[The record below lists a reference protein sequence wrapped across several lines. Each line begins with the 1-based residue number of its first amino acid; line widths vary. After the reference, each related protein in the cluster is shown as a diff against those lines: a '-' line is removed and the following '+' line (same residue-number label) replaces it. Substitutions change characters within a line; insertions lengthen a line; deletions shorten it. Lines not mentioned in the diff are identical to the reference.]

1 MNIKNIL
8 FSGTVVFI
16 TLEHATASTNELET
30 KPEDKTR
37 AAQRV
42 IITTTDTKPPH
53 YFKCELVKDA
63 KPADT
68 KQKDFFATYLACVQG
83 FDPEKLSNSSDR

>member
-16 TLEHATASTNELET
+16 TLEHATASTNELEI

-42 IITTTDTKPPH
+42 IIK
-53 YFKCELVKDA
+53 
-63 KPADT
+63 
-68 KQKDFFATYLACVQG
+68 
-83 FDPEKLSNSSDR
+83 

>member
-16 TLEHATASTNELET
+16 TLEHATASTNELEI

-37 AAQRV
+37 AAQKV

-53 YFKCELVKDA
+53 YFKCEFVKD
-63 KPADT
+63 D
-68 KQKDFFATYLACVQG
+68 KQNDLATTYLACVQG

>member
-30 KPEDKTR
+30 KPEDKAR
-37 AAQRV
+37 AAQKV

-53 YFKCELVKDA
+53 YFKCEFVKD
-63 KPADT
+63 D
-68 KQKDFFATYLACVQG
+68 KQNDLATTYLACVQG

>member
-1 MNIKNIL
+1 M
-8 FSGTVVFI
+8 FI

-30 KPEDKTR
+30 KPEDKAR
-37 AAQRV
+37 AAQKV

-53 YFKCELVKDA
+53 YFKCEFVKD
-63 KPADT
+63 D
-68 KQKDFFATYLACVQG
+68 KQNDLATTYLACVQG